1 MTLQSVLPHGQIFVI
16 DNALNL
22 DECQELINVVDEHA
36 RLEEC
41 YGHKSNVQSKYID
54 LEELKNSHREL
65 HDRIHRMIFNSINH
79 IVVKIGETTPIDI
92 SLIRSDSGYRLR
104 KIHGPTKNHV
114 DGVLEENG
122 MVRFASVIIALN
134 GDYEGGEIV
143 FPEQDVKIKLKAG
156 QVLFFPPHWSH
167 PHESL
172 ELHGT
177 YRYTINTWLCH

>member
-1 MTLQSVLPHGQIFVI
+1 MTSQNVLPCGQIFVI
-16 DNALNL
+16 DKALNF
-22 DECQELINVVDEHA
+22 DECQELINVIDEQA
-36 RLEEC
+36 TLEEC
-41 YGHKSNVQSKYID
+41 YGYKSNVQSRYID
-54 LEELKNSHREL
+54 LEMLKNSHREL
-65 HDRIHRMIFNSINH
+65 HDRIYKMIFNSINR
-79 IVVKIGETTPIDI
+79 IVIKIGETTPIDI

-104 KIHGPTKNHV
+104 KIHGPTKIHT

-122 MVRFASVIIALN
+122 MVRFASLIFALN
-134 GDYEGGEIV
+134 SDYEGGEIV

-167 PHESL
+167 PHETL